1 MITVSKIKKVK
12 NNSFDLNEESEAKPK
27 STFEQIFGK
36 PKALDFEYFGKNDN
50 HNKLNYSS
58 KIDITMRNKK

>member
-27 STFEQIFGK
+27 STLEQIFGK
-36 PKALDFEYFGKNDN
+36 PKALDFENFGKNETHD
-50 HNKLNYSS
+50 KLNYSS
-58 KIDITMRNKK
+58 KIDNTLRKKK